1 MSEFKFKQF
10 SVIDSDCTMRV
21 GTDAVLIGAW
31 TNVESAKNVLD
42 IGTGS
47 GVIALMLA
55 QRCNAKIIGI
65 DIDQLS
71 IDKAIINFQNS
82 PWSDRLEARCTS
94 LQEFKTDSSK
104 YDVIISNPPFFVDSL
119 NSPNARKNNARHTN
133 SLPFEDL
140 LKSVSY
146 LLSEDGIFSV
156 VIPIQYY
163 EQFNIIAM
171 QQNLYNVEKCIVHPN
186 YVKPPKRLLLK
197 YSKNLMACKHDE
209 LFIEQNNR
217 FEYTDKYISLT
228 KSYYL
233 FM

>member
-71 IDKAIINFQNS
+71 IDKAIINFHNS
-82 PWSDRLEARCTS
+82 PWSDRLEARCSS
-94 LQEFKTDSSK
+94 LQEFKADSIK
-104 YDVIISNPPFFVDSL
+104 YDIIISNPPFFVDSL

-171 QQNLYNVEKCIVHPN
+171 QQNLYNVEKCIVYPN
-186 YVKPPKRLLLK
+186 YVKPPKRMLLK

-209 LFIEQNNR
+209 LFIEKIIALNILIN
-217 FEYTDKYISLT
+217 I
-228 KSYYL
+228 
-233 FM
+233 